1 MAICVVPANYPNTC
15 RRKKYQR
22 NGKSSATRE
31 NFSIF
36 PRPTHNQQKKREKK
50 KKYPELSGELH
61 QQIVY
66 MSNQTDIADVRDLQ
80 PLRSS
85 SQFAANCMT
94 EIKHKLGVERG
105 GLEKVREK
113 STNIPG
119 KNFPTRRR
127 QKQKMQ
133 K

>member
-1 MAICVVPANYPNTC
+1 MENHLLH
-15 RRKKYQR
+15 
-22 NGKSSATRE
+22 GKTFQ
-31 NFSIF
+31 FSPDLLI
-36 PRPTHNQQKKREKK
+36 TNKKKREKK

-85 SQFAANCMT
+85 SQFTANCMT

>member
-1 MAICVVPANYPNTC
+1 
-15 RRKKYQR
+15 
-22 NGKSSATRE
+22 
-31 NFSIF
+31 
-36 PRPTHNQQKKREKK
+36 
-50 KKYPELSGELH
+50 
-61 QQIVY
+61 
-66 MSNQTDIADVRDLQ
+66 
-80 PLRSS
+80 
-85 SQFAANCMT
+85 MT